1 MIRNIFLL
9 VLSALAAWSCTAT
22 DDEIAQGPA
31 ADTRPAGAQR
41 SLSITIAPKPA
52 FTEVGGENSPT
63 TRAVQTEQGTQWEQ
77 GDVVWLDGV
86 IQDSYDNQYS
96 FRSALKYTGT
106 VWRHLTEAE
115 ATEMGLNNDNRFNRT
130 LILSDGYA
138 VVTISGYY
146 AGNGK
151 PENGLITIPAP
162 GSDAAVPVMWAA
174 GKLSAQD
181 GSWSLTFTYRCSRLR
196 IPAGYGLQMTNYGYC
211 ASYRLFSGYFEQT
224 YATDLQLPAADKDR
238 DVFLLP
244 VADDNGTPV
253 LAPVT
258 LTRNGSAVW
267 TFTPEPA
274 GSVSGYY
281 GRSYTLP
288 EVGSGGVTP
297 GDL

>member
-31 ADTRPAGAQR
+31 AGTRPAGAQR

-52 FTEVGGENSPT
+52 FTEAGGENSPT

-77 GDVVWLDGV
+77 GDVVWLSGQM
-86 IQDSYDNQYS
+86 QDASGNQYS
-96 FRSALKYTGT
+96 FYSALKYTGT

-115 ATEMGLNNDNRFNRT
+115 AGEMGLNNDNSFNRT
-130 LILSDGYA
+130 LILYDGYS
-138 VVTISGYY
+138 VVSIQGFY

-151 PENGLITIPAP
+151 PDKDGLITIPAP
-162 GSDAAVPVMWAA
+162 GSDAAVPAMWAFRRQP
-174 GKLSAQD
+174 SAQD
-181 GSWSLTFTYRCSRLR
+181 DSWSLTFTYRCSRLR

-211 ASYRLFSGYFEQT
+211 ASYKLMSGFLEQT

-253 LAPVT
+253 PVT

-281 GRSYTLP
+281 GLSYTLP
-288 EVGSGGVTP
+288 DAGSGSVTP

>member
-31 ADTRPAGAQR
+31 TTGTRLAGAQR

-86 IQDSYDNQYS
+86 IQDSYGNYYT
-96 FRSALKYTGT
+96 FYSALKYTGT

-115 ATEMGLNNDNRFNRT
+115 ATEMGLNNDNSFNRT
-130 LILSDGYA
+130 LILYDGR
-138 VVTISGYY
+138 VVMNISGYY

-162 GSDAAVPVMWAA
+162 GSDAAVPAMQAFGENTGDA
-174 GKLSAQD
+174 YKF
-181 GSWSLTFTYRCSRLR
+181 TFTYRCSRLR

-211 ASYRLFSGYFEQT
+211 ASYELMMGGSLKQT

-244 VADDNGTPV
+244 VADDNGTP
-253 LAPVT
+253 APVT

-281 GRSYTLP
+281 GLSYTLP
-288 EVGSGGVTP
+288 DAGSGSVTP

>member
-31 ADTRPAGAQR
+31 AGTRPADAQR

-77 GDVVWLDGV
+77 GDVVWLSGV
-86 IQDSYDNQYS
+86 IQDSYGNQDS
-96 FRSALKYTGT
+96 FYSALKYTGT

-115 ATEMGLNNDNRFNRT
+115 ATEMGLNNDNSFNRT
-130 LILSDGYA
+130 LILYDGYA
-138 VVTISGYY
+138 VVHIEGYY

-162 GSDAAVPVMWAA
+162 GSDAAVPVMQAF
-174 GKLSAQD
+174 GENTGYDYIYKF
-181 GSWSLTFTYRCSRLR
+181 TFTYRCSRLR

-244 VADDNGTPV
+244 VADGNGTP
-253 LAPVT
+253 APVT
-258 LTRNGSAVW
+258 LTRNGNAVW

-281 GRSYTLP
+281 GLSYTLP
-288 EVGSGGVTP
+288 DAGSGSVTP

>member
-9 VLSALAAWSCTAT
+9 VLSALAAWSCTTT

-52 FTEVGGENSPT
+52 FAEVGGENSPT

-77 GDVVWLDGV
+77 GDVVWLSGV
-86 IQDSYDNQYS
+86 IQDSYGNQDTFY
-96 FRSALKYTGT
+96 SALKYSGT

-115 ATEMGLNNDNRFNRT
+115 ATEMGLNNDNSFNRT
-130 LILSDGYA
+130 LILYDGYA

-162 GSDAAVPVMWAA
+162 GSDAAVPAMQAWGENTGDAY
-174 GKLSAQD
+174 KF
-181 GSWSLTFTYRCSRLR
+181 TFTYRCSRLR

-211 ASYRLFSGYFEQT
+211 ASYRLFSGSLEQT

-244 VADDNGTPV
+244 VAEGNDTPV
-253 LAPVT
+253 PVT